1 MAEKAYIED
10 FKLLDE
16 KTMKE
21 VDIHRA
27 MPLFQFI
34 EYKRGEAFIGYK
46 LNDSLTEYLLD
57 LKRDFTQLK
66 FSDTLLEI
74 LESYNGKAYFIKDFG
89 ELVCGNRRWDDKCKI
104 SLPHPLLAIEGRCCF
119 SQILDKKFYN
129 GALYFVKTTTQR
141 TSKCNF

>member
-1 MAEKAYIED
+1 
-10 FKLLDE
+10 
-16 KTMKE
+16 MKE
-21 VDIHRA
+21 KNVYQGYT
-27 MPLFQFI
+27 LFKSIRYEEGQSFI
-34 EYKRGEAFIGYK
+34 TYQ
-46 LNDSLTEYLLD
+46 LNDSLMQYLLD
-57 LKRDFTQLK
+57 QKRDFTQLK